1 MKTTIERELKF
12 EADDIQI
19 DRLGGEPLEPHT
31 FASSYH
37 DTADRRLSRAGITLR
52 RRVENGMSNWQLKLP
67 SGESRLELEEPGGPA
82 EPPPGLAKLLS
93 GILRG
98 SQLELI
104 ATLETRRHGRLVEG
118 VEVTIDDV
126 SVLEGMSVV
135 RRFSEIEAELVN
147 GSPASIEQVDE
158 ALRGMGATPGTKTP
172 KIMRVVGLPSI
183 PRVDPKAPAL
193 EHVCGFV
200 RAQLDELRA
209 NDPIVRATD
218 EADAIHD
225 MRVAVRRLRAVLRT
239 ARPMLERAWSD
250 SLRHELDLFGEL
262 LGPVRDLDVLMEHL
276 TDEAR
281 ELGAGDSDTEALL
294 APLRSERDRARTRL
308 REALDDQRYFLLLDR
323 LETAAGS
330 LPVTRVDLTV
340 EQLAGREFK
349 KLRALEKRTTRT
361 DDRQLHK
368 LRIQSKRARYAAE
381 LAQSSRGAPA
391 ARFVKD
397 STKLQDVLG
406 GHQDAVVALDRLRQL
421 AKAVGST
428 GAAFTAGRIAEREAG
443 RKLQARRDM
452 SKAWKRV
459 RRRGKAAW

>member
-1 MKTTIERELKF
+1 L
-12 EADDIQI
+12 
-19 DRLGGEPLEPHT
+19 
-31 FASSYH
+31 
-37 DTADRRLSRAGITLR
+37 RAGITLR

-82 EPPPGLAKLLS
+82 APPPALARLLS
-93 GILRG
+93 GIVRG
-98 SQLELI
+98 SELELI
-104 ATLETRRHGRLVEG
+104 AMLETRRHGRLVEG

-147 GSPASIEQVDE
+147 GSPSSIEHVDE
-158 ALRGMGATPGTKTP
+158 ALRKLGATPGTKTS
-172 KIMRVVGLPSI
+172 KIMRVVGLPSV

-193 EHVCGFV
+193 EQLRAFV
-200 RAQLDELRA
+200 RAQLDALRS

-218 EADAIHD
+218 DADAVHD
-225 MRVAVRRLRAVLRT
+225 TRVAVRRLRAVLRT

-250 SLRHELDLFGEL
+250 SLRHELDLFGQL
-262 LGPVRDLDVLMEHL
+262 LGAVRDLDVLIEHL
-276 TDEAR
+276 TDEAK
-281 ELGAGDSDTEALL
+281 ELGAGNADTEALL
-294 APLRSERDRARTRL
+294 APLRSERDRARGRL
-308 REALDDQRYFLLLDR
+308 RVALDDQRYFLLLDR
-323 LETAAGS
+323 LEAAAGS
-330 LPVTRVDLTV
+330 LPATRADLTV

-349 KLRALEKRTTRT
+349 KLRALEKHTLRT

-391 ARFVKD
+391 ARFVKE

-406 GHQDAVVALDRLRQL
+406 AHQDAVVALDRLRRL
-421 AKAVGST
+421 AKAAGST
-428 GAAFTAGRIAEREAG
+428 GAAFTAGRVAEREAR
-443 RKLQARRDM
+443 RKLQARHDL
-452 SKAWKRV
+452 SPAWKRL